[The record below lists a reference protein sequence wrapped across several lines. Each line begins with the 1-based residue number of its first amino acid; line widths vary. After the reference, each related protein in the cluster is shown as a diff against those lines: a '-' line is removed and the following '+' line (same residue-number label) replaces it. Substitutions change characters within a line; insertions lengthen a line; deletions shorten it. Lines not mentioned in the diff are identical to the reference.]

1 MKLDLLIR
9 DASVVLTCDDS
20 DRVLTDVS
28 IGIRDGC
35 IAHIG
40 HSDRAPHADRVLQA
54 QGHLVLPGLI
64 NLHTHLAMTLLRGV
78 AENVDLQG
86 FLALVWAEEARLM
99 DESGVEL
106 GTRLGSLEALLGGT
120 TTALDMYFHPHA
132 AHRGAVALGLRHV
145 TGPLFF
151 DFPGPDGMDWS
162 ARMAYARN
170 WPRLLANMGGPEV
183 PLALM
188 PHSPLT
194 VGPNRLSEVAQLA
207 DQFDGLVH
215 THASENRAEN
225 SQTLEKFGAR
235 PIALLQTAGLLRP
248 GTVIAHGVH
257 LDDADIAALTAKAS
271 SLAHCPGSNLKLASG
286 AADVVKYRNAGLR
299 VGIGTDGCASSN
311 DLDMFAAMRL
321 AANLARLVRDDPAA
335 ISAAHIIKMATQYG
349 ADALGMGDRIG
360 SVEVG
365 KQADLVLLDL
375 AAPHLVP
382 LRDPATAV
390 VFSAGRTD
398 VRHVLVAGE
407 VVITDRV
414 PTRIDMA
421 DLLAEAREVIR

>member
-9 DASVVLTCDDS
+9 DASVVLTCDDN
-20 DRVLTDVS
+20 DLVLTDVS
-28 IGIRDGC
+28 IGIRDDC

-40 HSDRAPHADRVLQA
+40 AVLPADRVLQA

-106 GTRLGSLEALLGGT
+106 GTRLGALEALLGGT

-132 AHRGAVALGLRHV
+132 AHRGAVELGLRHI

-170 WPRLLANMGGPEV
+170 WPRLLASMGGPEV

-207 DQFDGLVH
+207 GQLGGLLH
-215 THASENRAEN
+215 THASENQAEN
-225 SQTLEKFGAR
+225 RQTLEKFGAR
-235 PIALLQTAGLLRP
+235 PIALLQTAGLLGP

-257 LDDADIAALTAKAS
+257 LDDADIAALTCQAS

-286 AADVVKYRNAGLR
+286 AADVVKYHDAGLR

-335 ISAAHIIKMATQYG
+335 ISAARIIKMATRDG
-349 ADALGMGDRIG
+349 AEALGMGDRIG

-382 LRDPATAV
+382 RRDPATTV

-407 VVITDRV
+407 VVIADRV

-421 DLLAEAREVIR
+421 DLLAQARGVIE